1 MPVVHLVRHGQAS
14 FGTDNYDLL
23 SPRGEVQASAAG
35 RELARRGVGAPMR
48 TPVMVSGSLQRQRR
62 TAEIIAGELGV
73 DGAQLLTDERWN
85 EFDAHAL
92 VDSRLGGAGA
102 SGGLTSQEFQVELD
116 AEMRAWID
124 GASTSWVEFSGGALE
139 ALHDIAARTPKGSDA
154 IVATSAGVTA
164 AVVGELL
171 GLDAH
176 GVIALNRVSVNAS
189 ITTVISGS
197 RGLSLLTF
205 NDHAHFIGEG
215 DLLTNR

>member
-23 SPRGEVQASAAG
+23 SALGEVQASAAG
-35 RELARRGVGAPMR
+35 RELLRRGVGAPTR
-48 TPVMVSGSLQRQRR
+48 TPIMVSGSLQRQRR
-62 TAEIIAGELGV
+62 TAEIVAGEIGIQ
-73 DGAQLLTDERWN
+73 AAELLTDERWN

-116 AEMRAWID
+116 AEMLAWID
-124 GASTSWVEFSGGALE
+124 RGSASWEGFSSGAIE
-139 ALHDIAARTPKGSDA
+139 ALRDIAARTPRGSEA

-164 AVVGELL
+164 AVVGALL
-171 GLDAH
+171 GLGAQ

-205 NDHAHFIGEG
+205 NDHAHFIGEPG
-215 DLLTNR
+215 LLTNR

>member
-1 MPVVHLVRHGQAS
+1 MPLIHLVRHGQAS

-23 SPRGEVQASAAG
+23 SSLGGLQASAAG
-35 RELARRGVGAPMR
+35 RELGRRGIGAPAR
-48 TPVMVSGSLQRQRR
+48 TPAMVSGSLQRQRR

-73 DGAQLLTDERWN
+73 VDSQLLTDERWN

-102 SGGLTSQEFQVELD
+102 SAGLTSQEFQVELD

-139 ALHDIAARTPKGSDA
+139 ALRDIAAGTPKGSDA